1 VKVEKLS
8 MPEPETYIFESDQGQ
23 RHSYEISAAG
33 LTYRPPGRKS
43 ITVRWEDI
51 RYLDDIPGL
60 KVDIVLNDASTI
72 IPLYYDTREFGAL
85 LTAVCSNLSGL
96 HREKIGT
103 QTFKGSLAYFVH
115 SGLVL
120 GVFLV
125 LVLGSVFYLYRFTPV
140 WLFVL
145 TVTLPM
151 AAYILL
157 QPHTV
162 VPGDDTLV
170 VKDFVRT
177 RFIDYTRIER
187 VAFDFHGDRQAAF
200 LCILV
205 NLTNGRKIKMQR
217 FENLILLFIFI
228 QTKWHNARGKAA
240 ANVPPAQSGNY
251 PSG

>member
-1 VKVEKLS
+1 
-8 MPEPETYIFESDQGQ
+8 MPEPETYIFDADQGQ
-23 RHSYEISAAG
+23 RHSYEIGAKG

-43 ITVRWEDI
+43 IAVRWEDI

-60 KVDIVLNDASTI
+60 KVDIVLNDAPTI
-72 IPLYYDTREFGAL
+72 IPLYYGTRNFSAL
-85 LTAVCSNLSGL
+85 LTAVCSNLAGL

-103 QTFKGSLAYFVH
+103 QTFKGSVAYFVH

-145 TVTLPM
+145 TITLPM
-151 AAYILL
+151 ALYILL

-162 VPGDDTLV
+162 APENEMLV
-170 VKDFVRT
+170 VRDFVRT
-177 RFIDYTRIER
+177 RCIDYARIER

-205 NLTNGRKIKMQR
+205 HLTNGRKIKIQR
-217 FENLILLFIFI
+217 FENLTLLFIFI
-228 QTKWHNARGKAA
+228 QTKWHNARGKAS
-240 ANVPPAQSGNY
+240 ANVPPAQPGNY
-251 PSG
+251 P

>member
-1 VKVEKLS
+1 
-8 MPEPETYIFESDQGQ
+8 MPEPEIYIFESDQGQ
-23 RHSYEISAAG
+23 RHFYEISAAG

-43 ITVRWEDI
+43 TTVRWEDI

-60 KVDIVLNDASTI
+60 KVDIVLNDAPTI
-72 IPLYYDTREFGAL
+72 IPLYYGTREFGAL
-85 LTAVCSNLSGL
+85 LTAVCSNLAGL

-120 GVFLV
+120 GVFMV

-145 TVTLPM
+145 TITLPM
-151 AAYILL
+151 AIYILL

-162 VPGDDTLV
+162 APEDEMLV
-170 VKDFVRT
+170 VRDFVRT
-177 RFIDYTRIER
+177 RFIDYARIER

-205 NLTNGRKIKMQR
+205 HLTNGRKIKIQR
-217 FENLILLFIFI
+217 FENLTLLFMFI
-228 QTKWHNARGKAA
+228 QTKWHNARSKAA
-240 ANVPPAQSGNY
+240 ANVAPAKPGNQ
-251 PSG
+251 P

>member
-1 VKVEKLS
+1 
-8 MPEPETYIFESDQGQ
+8 
-23 RHSYEISAAG
+23 
-33 LTYRPPGRKS
+33 
-43 ITVRWEDI
+43 
-51 RYLDDIPGL
+51 
-60 KVDIVLNDASTI
+60 
-72 IPLYYDTREFGAL
+72 
-85 LTAVCSNLSGL
+85 L

-145 TVTLPM
+145 TITLPM
-151 AAYILL
+151 AIYILL

-162 VPGDDTLV
+162 APEDEMLV
-170 VKDFVRT
+170 VRDFVRT
-177 RFIDYTRIER
+177 RFIDYSRIER
-187 VAFDFHGDRQAAF
+187 VAFDFHGDRQAAL

-205 NLTNGRKIKMQR
+205 HLTNGRKIKIQR
-217 FENLILLFIFI
+217 FENLTLLFMFI
-228 QTKWHNARGKAA
+228 QTKWHNARGKDA

>member
-1 VKVEKLS
+1 
-8 MPEPETYIFESDQGQ
+8 MPEPETYIFESDQRQ
-23 RHSYEISAAG
+23 RHSYEISTVA
-33 LTYRPPGRKS
+33 LTYRPPGHKS

-60 KVDIVLNDASTI
+60 KVDVVLNDAPTT
-72 IPLYYDTREFGAL
+72 IPLYYGTRNFGAL
-85 LTAVCSNLSGL
+85 LTAVCLNLAGL

-145 TVTLPM
+145 TITLPM
-151 AAYILL
+151 ALYILL

-162 VPGDDTLV
+162 APEDEMLV

-177 RFIDYTRIER
+177 RFIDYGRIER
-187 VAFDFHGDRQAAF
+187 VVFDFHGDRQAAF

-205 NLTNGRKIKMQR
+205 HLVNGRKIKMQR

-228 QTKWHNARGKAA
+228 QTKWHNARGKAST
-240 ANVPPAQSGNY
+240 NVPPVQSSNY